1 MNTESQPTT
10 NPILT
15 ALISRVRTA
24 SVTEDFGPEQV
35 RDLLTEVLSREDDW
49 LDQRYQT
56 RHGEPKGRLYPL
68 FRADDR
74 RCSLLVA
81 VFEAGVPAPVHNHG
95 SWAVVGVYRGRER
108 ETWFRRLDDGSSP
121 GRADLEIERSWV
133 NSPGTVT
140 VVPDGTI
147 HTVEA
152 IDGQDAVSIHIYGTD
167 IVTQERSCFNVAD
180 GTVDAFYPPFSPT
193 DDED

>member
-10 NPILT
+10 SPILT
-15 ALISRVRTA
+15 ELISRVRAA
-24 SVTEDFGPEQV
+24 SQTDDFGPEQV
-35 RDLLTEVLSREDDW
+35 RDLLTNVLSREGDW
-49 LDQRYQT
+49 LDQKYQT
-56 RHGEPKGRLYPL
+56 RRGEPKGMLYPL
-68 FRADDR
+68 FRADDQ

-108 ETWFRRLDDGSSP
+108 ETWFRRLDDGTFP
-121 GRADLEIERSWV
+121 GRADLEVDRSSV

-152 IDGQDAVSIHIYGTD
+152 VDGHDAVSIHVYGTD
-167 IVTQERSCFNVAD
+167 IVTQERSCFNVVG
-180 GTVDAFYPPFSPT
+180 GTEDAFYPSFSPT